1 MSRGVHVR
9 RRRAEDGTKGRAK
22 RSAKPTAKSR
32 SKGSAKPRARLSAAV
47 RSKTRSKTR
56 PKTREDQRATSRRS
70 ASPRIRRNRIP
81 VVLGAV
87 FALAVIGTSFP
98 FSTLL
103 SQHRELSAEAA
114 QLRQV
119 QSDNRLLAEQDRQLS
134 SSAEVDRLAREE
146 YQLVLPGQTLFDVL
160 PPSGTSASTT
170 QGDPA
175 NQSLVSPSNA
185 PDMSPDP
192 GLPRSAGSSAGA
204 AGSDRPATGGAGPAA
219 SGGQGRASS
228 PPSFW
233 SRVAGTLEFW
243 K

>member
-47 RSKTRSKTR
+47 RSKTRPKTR

-160 PPSGTSASTT
+160 PPSGTPASTT

-175 NQSLVSPSNA
+175 DQPLVSPSDA

-192 GLPRSAGSSAGA
+192 GLPHSVPPADRATGAGGSATGAGSSAG
-204 AGSDRPATGGAGPAA
+204 GQGKA
-219 SGGQGRASS
+219 SG
-228 PPSFW
+228 PSGFW
-233 SRVAGTLEFW
+233 SRVAETLEFW

>member
-1 MSRGVHVR
+1 
-9 RRRAEDGTKGRAK
+9 
-22 RSAKPTAKSR
+22 
-32 SKGSAKPRARLSAAV
+32 
-47 RSKTRSKTR
+47 
-56 PKTREDQRATSRRS
+56 
-70 ASPRIRRNRIP
+70 
-81 VVLGAV
+81 VLGSV

-114 QLRQV
+114 QLHQI
-119 QSDNRLLAEQDRQLS
+119 QGDNRLLAEQDRQLAS
-134 SSAEVDRLAREE
+134 GAEVDRLARQE

-160 PPSGTSASTT
+160 PPSGASASTT

-175 NQSLVSPSNA
+175 DQPLVSPSNA

-192 GLPRSAGSSAGA
+192 GLPQSVAPAGRGTGAVRSATGDGTGS
-204 AGSDRPATGGAGPAA
+204 TGEGKT
-219 SGGQGRASS
+219 
-228 PPSFW
+228 PPSSFW